1 MSKRKRYISVYG
13 SLTPSDSARLK
24 SRARVV
30 GQTEASLVRHAVT
43 LYLNDLEKENGKE
56 TALEKRM
63 KRMEDRLAGILA
75 KTALDVGTIYSL
87 VWQNSNYQTR
97 DEQFI
102 RARKHSVDRLRKKWN
117 SEELD
122 IKEVG

>member
-1 MSKRKRYISVYG
+1 MSKRKRYISVYR